1 MENVRQELLLQGAV
15 LDGGER
21 LAVARDWRA
30 DAGYDHLRGQD
41 FNGMTLEYLELME
54 TIKKTQEMAGQ
65 TSATPSTTRRK
76 LQKSFKSNT
85 RIYDDGSIE
94 VDPQAQGEPSQK
106 DVKKVGKSKRYVT
119 SGKNPLTC
127 VELKCPDNVPD
138 KAAFFHKEL
147 AKLTKDMEIE
157 EPQLP
162 ESEYLLNED
171 CVKVRFSAKEK
182 KVVAWLT
189 FEAKGLIDVRR
200 ELYNLTSK
208 IDKCFVINSDS
219 ICPQP

>member
-1 MENVRQELLLQGAV
+1 MEEV
-15 LDGGER
+15 
-21 LAVARDWRA
+21 
-30 DAGYDHLRGQD
+30 
-41 FNGMTLEYLELME
+41 
-54 TIKKTQEMAGQ
+54 KKE
-65 TSATPSTTRRK
+65 TRRK

-106 DVKKVGKSKRYVT
+106 DVKKVGKSKRYIT

-127 VELKCPDNVPD
+127 VELKCPEDVPD

-157 EPQLP
+157 SPQLP
-162 ESEYLLNED
+162 EGEFLLNED
-171 CVKVRFSAKEK
+171 NVKVKLVRTQGTAPQCSTGSAQLGQSPCT
-182 KVVAWLT
+182 KVMAWLT
-189 FEAKGLIDVRR
+189 FEIKERYDIRK

-208 IDKCFVINSDS
+208 IDKCFVINEASVY
-219 ICPQP
+219 QQR

>member
-1 MENVRQELLLQGAV
+1 
-15 LDGGER
+15 
-21 LAVARDWRA
+21 
-30 DAGYDHLRGQD
+30 
-41 FNGMTLEYLELME
+41 MTLEYLELLEDME
-54 TIKKTQEMAGQ
+54 KEQVEKGI
-65 TSATPSTTRRK
+65 SVRRK

-106 DVKKVGKSKRYVT
+106 DVKKVGKSKRYIT

-127 VELKCPDNVPD
+127 VELKCPENVAD

-147 AKLTKDMEIE
+147 AKLTKDIQIE
-157 EPQLP
+157 EPQMP
-162 ESEYLLNED
+162 EGEFLLNEENLK
-171 CVKVRFSAKEK
+171 VKMVRTQGTGTLCSASSAQMCQSPCAPCAKSPCA

-219 ICPQP
+219 ICLQP